1 MNANLKIRMT
11 QLAGLLLLAAWWMTS
26 AQPASARP
34 LPPGDPTTVGLTAT
48 GSASAP
54 FPAAPIVVH
63 DHLSVWAYLLVAA
76 IAVAATLVAVLAVR
90 AIRRASSG
98 RAAKQLRPA

>member
-1 MNANLKIRMT
+1 MNANLKIRVT
-11 QLAGLLLLAAWWMTS
+11 QIAGLLLLAAWWMTS

-34 LPPGDPTTVGLTAT
+34 LPPGDPTAIDLTAT

-76 IAVAATLVAVLAVR
+76 ITVAATLVAVWAVR
-90 AIRRASSG
+90 ALRLASSG
-98 RAAKQLRPA
+98 RQARQLQSA